1 MPRVRPLTEAQAEAQ
16 KAEKRRKVLADCL
29 TVYKENTGK
38 TDEQVAKDLG
48 LSTYILRQIR
58 NKEEALMDISATVR
72 LLAAG
77 GFEITR
83 KAVTL

>member
-1 MPRVRPLTEAQAEAQ
+1 MPRVRPLTDAQRDAKRTAEQ
-16 KAEKRRKVLADCL
+16 RERLADCL
-29 TVYKENTGK
+29 TAYKGRTGK
-38 TDEQVAKDLG
+38 TDERVAKDIG
-48 LSTYILRQIR
+48 VTPYILRQVR
-58 NKEEALMDISATVR
+58 KKEEAAMDISATVR